1 MYRLMVNLKDNGF
14 LIKDVFLLYLNEM
27 SKSRNIVLDIDKELN
42 AESNIVGMY
51 KDIKN
56 QRK

>member
-1 MYRLMVNLKDNGF
+1 MVNLKDNGF